1 MSGNPL
7 ALAVGFE
14 TLKMLK
20 APGFYQALSAK
31 REKLRAGIAAAAAK
45 HSIAIL
51 QSAIGSMFGTFFND
65 QPVTDFDSAKKSDTE
80 AFKIFFR
87 ALLKEGVYIA
97 PSQFETGF
105 VSAAHSEADIDAT
118 FTAAEKAFAA
128 VRMQIGEGKKQV
140 S

>member
-1 MSGNPL
+1 M
-7 ALAVGFE
+7 AVGIE
-14 TLKMLK
+14 TLKLLK
-20 APGFYQALSAK
+20 VPGFYEALQAK
-31 REKLRAGIAAAAAK
+31 CEKLTTGLSAAAAK
-45 HSIAIL
+45 YSIAIQ

-65 QPVTDFDSAKKSDTE
+65 QPVTDFENAKTSDTE

-87 ALLKEGVYIA
+87 ALLREGVYIA

-118 FTAAEKAFAA
+118 IRAAEKAFAA
-128 VRMQIGEGKKQV
+128 VRMHIDEGKKQV